1 MRRHGNLYSQIT
13 QYENIVRSH
22 HQAKRGKSDY
32 EEVKMVDRNPDP
44 YLKAIQTMLEDHT
57 FATSPYTTKQ
67 IFEPKQRLIYK
78 LPYYPDR
85 IVHHA
90 VMNVIQSIWDSI
102 FIHDLYSAIPGKGLH
117 KGSYRLRNFLQ
128 NKESTTYCLKFDI
141 RQYYPSINHEILI
154 SLIRRK
160 IKCPETLWI
169 LEEVITSI
177 GGETN
182 VPIGNYLSQY
192 FGNIYMNWFDHWI
205 KEDLQQRYYIRYC
218 DDGVILGNSKAHLE
232 WLKEEVQTYLEGNLA
247 LHLNKKT
254 QIFAVD
260 KVGIDFLGY
269 RHFRNYTLLRKSS
282 ARRFKKKIR
291 YIEDNYSTMPPQKIV
306 SSVMSYYG
314 WLKHC
319 DSYNLQRKYLFENPK
334 ILNIMNRAS
343 DDLGIRNPLLK
354 ALEETASTPPH

>member
-1 MRRHGNLYSQIT
+1 MVL
-13 QYENIVRSH
+13 EPRSP
-22 HQAKRGKSDY
+22 RKSPRSTTSPEFFRPIRIAIPTRISEGY
-32 EEVKMVDRNPDP
+32 LISWGAPISLEEESTVLGGIRWETIRDS
-44 YLKAIQTMLEDHT
+44 
-57 FATSPYTTKQ
+57 ATS
-67 IFEPKQRLIYK
+67 
-78 LPYYPDR
+78 
-85 IVHHA
+85 
-90 VMNVIQSIWDSI
+90 
-102 FIHDLYSAIPGKGLH
+102 
-117 KGSYRLRNFLQ
+117 
-128 NKESTTYCLKFDI
+128 
-141 RQYYPSINHEILI
+141 
-154 SLIRRK
+154 RRK

-192 FGNIYMNWFDHWI
+192 FGNIY
-205 KEDLQQRYYIRYC
+205 
-218 DDGVILGNSKAHLE
+218 
-232 WLKEEVQTYLEGNLA
+232 
-247 LHLNKKT
+247 LNKKT

-282 ARRFKKKIR
+282 AQRFKKKIR
-291 YIEDNYSTMPPQKIV
+291 YIEEHHATMPPQKIV

-334 ILNIMNRAS
+334 ILNIMDRAA

-354 ALEETASTPPH
+354 AMEGAASTPPH